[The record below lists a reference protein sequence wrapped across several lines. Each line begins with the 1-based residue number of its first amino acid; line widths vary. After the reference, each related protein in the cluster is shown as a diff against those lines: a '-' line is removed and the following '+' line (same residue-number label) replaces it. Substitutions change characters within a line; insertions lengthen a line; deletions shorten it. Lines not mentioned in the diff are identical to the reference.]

1 MSYVLNLNHH
11 RLKSHILTNDL
22 TLPVNLTI
30 FSLANLTMSETT
42 KISLSDHALLSLD
55 ISNVGMT
62 GTSYCK
68 LNDNALQHHAYITS
82 IISGSLQTSHNPNN
96 FTLQHYDHDEN
107 KMRDRLRSLCIF
119 FHRQV
124 VHEERYLIAEIS
136 KVENQISNNGT
147 DPVLIKELST
157 LNSQLLTYQNMKAKK
172 KTNQTTCYR
181 LSSWRLKL
189 CKKNSSAHVDKNLT
203 LNQLTYQLVPPHS
216 TLTILIHNQS
226 TQHQI
231 RLLIFPTL
239 ITFYNHF

>member
-172 KTNQTTCYR
+172 KQIKQHVTDCHHGDSN
-181 LSSWRLKL
+181 SV
-189 CKKNSSAHVDKNLT
+189 KKNSSAHVDKNLT